1 MKQGFIIKDNKCK
14 EWNESGSTMKDKSNY
29 YIKSIKRAIRVLDSF
44 SLEENELGVTE
55 LSKKLKL
62 HKSTVHRILVTLES
76 EGVVVRKQSNQK
88 YSLGMSLF
96 RWGSIAQMQIDIR
109 KYALPE
115 MENLAK
121 KTGECVYLNIISGK
135 KRISIE
141 KVESDLEVRRV
152 IKLGEPLPLYTGG
165 SGKVLLAYLPD
176 KEIEK
181 FTAEEKLISY
191 TPNTITEPKK
201 LLENLKE
208 IREKGY
214 GIGVGERIKGATT
227 IGAPVFDNTNKV
239 VASLTIS
246 GPTERFD
253 DDKISQFVPLL
264 KESADNISSLL
275 GYHSLEKEK

>member
-1 MKQGFIIKDNKCK
+1 
-14 EWNESGSTMKDKSNY
+14 MKDKSNY

-44 SLEENELGVTE
+44 SLEENKLGVTE

-141 KVESDLEVRRV
+141 KVE
-152 IKLGEPLPLYTGG
+152 
-165 SGKVLLAYLPD
+165 
-176 KEIEK
+176 
-181 FTAEEKLISY
+181 
-191 TPNTITEPKK
+191 
-201 LLENLKE
+201 
-208 IREKGY
+208 
-214 GIGVGERIKGATT
+214 
-227 IGAPVFDNTNKV
+227 
-239 VASLTIS
+239 
-246 GPTERFD
+246 
-253 DDKISQFVPLL
+253 
-264 KESADNISSLL
+264 
-275 GYHSLEKEK
+275 